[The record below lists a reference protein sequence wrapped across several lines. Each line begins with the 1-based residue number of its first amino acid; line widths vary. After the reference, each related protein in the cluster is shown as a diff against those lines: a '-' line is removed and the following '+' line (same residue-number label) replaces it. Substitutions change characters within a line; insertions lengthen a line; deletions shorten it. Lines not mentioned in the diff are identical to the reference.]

1 MFLMKKIESFAQQL
15 SEKIVRNSK
24 TCIAASLIIF
34 ALFTSGI
41 YFISSNFSV
50 KVWLNEND
58 RRIDDLNLHE
68 KTFGSS
74 DTMDV
79 IIYNPNG
86 VFNELTIK
94 VIQDISEKMWKVQ
107 DIVRVESLT
116 NYNWIE
122 SVDDDIS
129 ISPFI
134 SDEDSLTIPFLKQR
148 EKQALSDKHLVNNLI
163 SPSGKLAYIRSFLQV
178 TNKTPPYEKIVN
190 QVEELIKTYN
200 NHDGI
205 SIHLSGITFINES
218 LKRASDRDMRVV
230 FPLVFFAL
238 VLILFIFFKN
248 ILGVL
253 SPFVLILLTIA
264 STFGVEGFL
273 GLEFNNI
280 LAAVPAVLIAIGL
293 ADSVHI
299 LISYRHG
306 TSFESLS
313 NEQAAINA
321 LSKNFIPTILTT
333 ITTSVGFLSLLTAD
347 IRPIHD
353 LGLLSGI
360 GCLLA
365 WIYTYFLLGAFLK
378 YINFPKKKA
387 KEDLHFIEHIGNF
400 SSKYRLPIVILFP
413 LFALLMA
420 YLGSKNIIN
429 ADPVE
434 YFSETT
440 PIKKTF
446 NLVEKEFGASRAIE
460 LVFDS
465 GVSEGIKDVAF
476 LKKSEEMISWIE
488 SLPEVIRATSIETIL
503 KKMNQTLN
511 SDNPNYYK
519 IPETRREVSDQLF
532 LYTLGLPS
540 GMDLKNQISID
551 NRKFRVLVLWH
562 VNDTM
567 TAIKKSDII
576 LSKAKELGLN
586 VYEGGQSPIY
596 NRVNDLVVNTFFYS
610 MGLTLPIICLIMF
623 LTFKDFK
630 LAILSL
636 IPNVFPLMV
645 ASGIMYLNGDEI
657 NIGNVIVFAVC
668 LGIAV
673 DDTIHFIANYKIK
686 LLKGRTPQLA
696 LRETLIQTGKALILT
711 TVLLFFG
718 FGLFAFG
725 EFVPN
730 QKFGIYCAIILI
742 LALIADVILLPAIL
756 FYLYRTKETCES

>member
-1 MFLMKKIESFAQQL
+1 MEKIENVAQKL
-15 SEKIVRNSK
+15 SSNIVRKSK
-24 TCIAASLIIF
+24 LYISLSLIAFI
-34 ALFTSGI
+34 LLTSGI
-41 YFISSNFSV
+41 FLIKSNFSV
-50 KVWLNEND
+50 KVWLNKND
-58 RRIDDLNLHE
+58 HRINDLNLHE

-79 IIYNPNG
+79 IIYNDRG
-86 VFNELTIK
+86 IFNPHTIST
-94 VIQDISEKMWKVQ
+94 IQEISEEMWKVK

-122 SVDDDIS
+122 SIDDDIS
-129 ISPFI
+129 ITPFI
-134 SDEDSLTIPFLKQR
+134 AEDDILTEEFLNK
-148 EKQALSDKHLVNNLI
+148 KKNQALGDKHLVNNLI

-178 TNKTPPYEKIVN
+178 TNGTPPYEEIVT
-190 QVEELIKTYN
+190 QVESLIKKY
-200 NHDGI
+200 NHDE
-205 SIHLSGITFINES
+205 IHIQLSGITFINES
-218 LKRASDRDMRVV
+218 LKRASDRDMVVV
-230 FPLVFFAL
+230 FPLVFIAL
-238 VLILFIFFKN
+238 VIILFAFFRN
-248 ILGVL
+248 LFGVI
-253 SPFVLILLTIA
+253 SPFVIILLTIA

-273 GLEFNNI
+273 GIEFNNI

-306 TSFESLS
+306 TTYEGLT
-313 NEQAAINA
+313 NEDAATRA

-333 ITTSVGFLSLLTAD
+333 ITTSIGFLSLLTAD

-353 LGLLSGI
+353 LGMLSGI
-360 GCLLA
+360 GCIFA
-365 WIYTYFLLGAFLK
+365 WFFTYFLLGAFLK
-378 YINFPKKKA
+378 YINFPQRKA

-400 SSKYRLPIVILFP
+400 SHKYRLLIVITFP
-413 LFALLMA
+413 LLALFMA

-434 YFSETT
+434 YFSEST

-446 NLVEKEFGASRAIE
+446 NLVEREFGASRAIE

-465 GVSEGIKDVAF
+465 GIPEGIKDVEF
-476 LKKSEEMISWIE
+476 LKKSELMINWIE
-488 SLPEVIRATSIETIL
+488 QLPEVKRVTSIETIL
-503 KKMNQTLN
+503 KKMNQTLHG
-511 SDNPNYYK
+511 DDPNFYK
-519 IPETRREVSDQLF
+519 IPETRREVADQLF

-567 TAIKKSDII
+567 TAIEKSEII
-576 LSKAKELGLN
+576 LAKAKEIGLN

-610 MGLTLPIICLIMF
+610 MGLTLPLIFLIMF
-623 LTFKDFK
+623 LTFKDLK

-686 LLKGRTPQLA
+686 ILKGHSTDQA
-696 LRETLIQTGKALILT
+696 LKETLIQTGKALILT

-725 EFVPN
+725 DFVPN
-730 QKFGIYCAIILI
+730 QKFGIYCAMILI
-742 LALIADVILLPAIL
+742 LALISDVILLPAIL
-756 FYLYRTKETCES
+756 YYIYRTKK